1 MQEPA
6 FHEIQFN
13 SFLLLILHK
22 IQPDHTVGFHHVFQ
36 GTHRFCPGPS
46 FKTTIRIDNQLLC
59 WSSAFQEAS
68 QLAFHE
74 CNSWDNGRMNVVQ
87 TRPKSLAVANLVKSQ
102 QRGII
107 TTGVFNS

>member
-46 FKTTIRIDNQLLC
+46 FKTTIRIDNQLL
-59 WSSAFQEAS
+59 WGRRSVFYLQQKPLLVSEVFLPAFA
-68 QLAFHE
+68 
-74 CNSWDNGRMNVVQ
+74 
-87 TRPKSLAVANLVKSQ
+87 TRLSLYLPQ
-102 QRGII
+102 
-107 TTGVFNS
+107 